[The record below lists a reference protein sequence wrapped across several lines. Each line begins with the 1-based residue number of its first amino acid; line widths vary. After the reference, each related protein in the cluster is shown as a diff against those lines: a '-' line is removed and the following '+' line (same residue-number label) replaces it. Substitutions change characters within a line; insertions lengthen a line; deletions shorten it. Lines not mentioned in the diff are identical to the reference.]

1 MAKQKI
7 QRPLLY
13 IQQPTF
19 ETSKAPMQQFFMTK
33 KSKPLE
39 DHTTFEKIKEEVHP
53 EVMAAAINE
62 MEPNIMEFILE
73 GILTQEVETDN
84 MEQSNE
90 VSTPIPY
97 VNQEEVQTD
106 IETPNNMSSPEN
118 LSSLI
123 ENETVQSNRVPFNE
137 LNLENKLK
145 KIKKLT
151 AMVVKFKYEFIAEGQ
166 TIIGYLLLAEES
178 MFTIQPVNTNKSIE
192 LNEADI
198 IDIKIVGI

>member
-39 DHTTFEKIKEEVHP
+39 DNTILEKIKEVVHP

-73 GILTQEVETDN
+73 GILTQENEADN

-90 VSTPIPY
+90 VSTATPHE
-97 VNQEEVQTD
+97 NQEEIQLE
-106 IETPNNMSSPEN
+106 IETPDNMFSPEN
-118 LSSLI
+118 RSSLI
-123 ENETVQSNRVPFNE
+123 ENETVQRNRVPFNE

-145 KIKKLT
+145 KIKKMT

-178 MFTIQPVNTNKSIE
+178 VFTIQPVNTNKTIV